1 MVTHNCELHNF
12 IVAGSVSIVVCD
24 VVVSTIGTYCPG
36 SHDFQWPT
44 HELWGG
50 HHIVDLFA
58 QREDWP
64 DIRLGGGN
72 SFLATVKNPEF
83 ARRYVDES
91 DGTIGTARRLLREHG
106 WVGD

>member
-12 IVAGSVSIVVCD
+12 IVAGSVPIVVCD

-36 SHDFQWPT
+36 SHEVQWPT